1 VGPGYNTAMPTDL
14 LSQLLTPQAAAAAA
28 LLIFLAGLSEGV
40 GSHGVALLINRS
52 SPARFAL
59 GIVAAALLFLLSAAV
74 WMGAL
79 WLSVRLL
86 YGPGPPLRL
95 FFVAVSVAYGPLL
108 LGALRLLPLLG
119 DPLGWLLRLWSFALA
134 LAAIQGVTGLG
145 PWQAA
150 IGALAGSLLVEG
162 ARWLLEGPAQG
173 LGLGH
178 IPLDAGLPRRLP
190 LQEPP
195 AVIPG
200 YEPATRAE
208 R

>member
-1 VGPGYNTAMPTDL
+1 MPTDL
-14 LSQLLTPQAAAAAA
+14 LRQLLTPQAVAAAA

-40 GSHGVALLINRS
+40 GSQGVALLINRS

-59 GIVAAALLFLLSAAV
+59 GLVAAALLFLLSAAI

-86 YGPGPPLRL
+86 YGAELPLRL

-108 LGALRLLPLLG
+108 LGALRLLPLVG

-134 LAAIQGVTGLG
+134 LAAIQGATGLG

-150 IGALAGSLLVEG
+150 IGALAGSLLLEG
-162 ARWLLEGPAQG
+162 ARWLLEGPAQS
-173 LGLGH
+173 LGLGR
-178 IPLDAGLPRRLP
+178 IPLDASLPRRLA
-190 LQEPP
+190 LEEPP
-195 AVIPG
+195 LVIPG
-200 YEPATRAE
+200 YEPAPRVE